1 MTFNG
6 MILVSSMA
14 LLSFSVLNLVNVAFH
29 CRFGGPWWTR
39 GPGAYL
45 RSFGGYLGQALV
57 FVWDGALG
65 GDSASVSRGF
75 LARAGGLL
83 ILAGRLSAILKS

>member
-29 CRFGGPWWTR
+29 CRFGGPW
-39 GPGAYL
+39 
-45 RSFGGYLGQALV
+45 
-57 FVWDGALG
+57 
-65 GDSASVSRGF
+65 
-75 LARAGGLL
+75 
-83 ILAGRLSAILKS
+83 

>member
-29 CRFGGPWWTR
+29 CRFGGPWWAG
-39 GPGAYL
+39 GPGVYL
-45 RSFGGYLGQALV
+45 RSFAGYLGQALV
-57 FVWDGALG
+57 FVWDGALEG
-65 GDSASVSRGF
+65 GSASVSRDF
-75 LARAGGLL
+75 LAGAGGLFV
-83 ILAGRLSAILKS
+83 LAGRLSAILKS